1 MGTAHA
7 QLVTMATYAI
17 GCVQVEMAAMRGVS
31 VPMELGV
38 TTWQASVS
46 ALLDGLVKRVSSL
59 VAKCRLFPEYL
70 GRIVLKG

>member
-17 GCVQVEMAAMRGVS
+17 GCVQVELAAMRDVS

-38 TTWQASVS
+38 TT
-46 ALLDGLVKRVSSL
+46 
-59 VAKCRLFPEYL
+59 
-70 GRIVLKG
+70 